1 MSGHWHPGA
10 AYLKDDRRERN
21 PSRQCSGVICT
32 LDCHDNGGLGSRGG
46 SLIRRHRR
54 VVDELNI
61 LTRQVKGRLIEFPD
75 RPLIMGVVNV
85 TPDSFYDGGRYLDT
99 AAAVAQSIRL
109 VEEGADL
116 LDIGAESTRPGAD
129 VVNEKEECRRAIPV
143 VTAVAKAV
151 SVPISIDTSKAA
163 VARTALDA
171 GAVLVNDVTALR
183 GDPAMVDVVARAGAG
198 IILMHMHGTPR
209 TMQQAP
215 RYDDVVEEISV
226 FFEERIR
233 FAMTHGIVRRQI
245 ILDPGI
251 GFGKL
256 LVHNLALLAQLRR
269 FSQFECP
276 VLVGVSRK
284 AFLGQLVDRPVQERQ
299 WGTAAAV
306 AMAVDRGARILR
318 VHDVRA
324 MKDVVQVAAAIS
336 RQTTLS
342 MKAQHA

>member
-1 MSGHWHPGA
+1 M
-10 AYLKDDRRERN
+10 
-21 PSRQCSGVICT
+21 T
-32 LDCHDNGGLGSRGG
+32 
-46 SLIRRHRR
+46 
-54 VVDELNI
+54 
-61 LTRQVKGRLIEFPD
+61 LTRQAKDRLIEFPD

-85 TPDSFYDGGRYLDT
+85 TPDSFYDGGRYLD
-99 AAAVAQSIRL
+99 AEAAVAHAVRL

-116 LDIGAESTRPGAD
+116 LDVGAESTRPGAD
-129 VVNEKEECRRAIPV
+129 AVNEVEERRRVIPV

-151 SVPISIDTSKAA
+151 TVPISIDTSKAA
-163 VARTALDA
+163 IAREALDA

-183 GDPAMVDVVARAGAG
+183 GDSAMVDVVARSGAG
-198 IILMHMHGTPR
+198 IVLMHMHGTPR

-215 RYDDVVEEISV
+215 RYNDVVEEISV
-226 FFEERIR
+226 FFEERIH

-256 LVHNLALLAQLRR
+256 LVHNLTLLAQLRC
-269 FSQFECP
+269 FEIFECP
-276 VLVGVSRK
+276 LLVGVSQK
-284 AFLGQLVDRPVQERQ
+284 AFLGQLLDRPVQERQ

-306 AMAVDRGARILR
+306 AMAVDRGAGILR

-336 RQTTLS
+336 QRTAVS

>member
-1 MSGHWHPGA
+1 M
-10 AYLKDDRRERN
+10 RETN
-21 PSRQCSGVICT
+21 T
-32 LDCHDNGGLGSRGG
+32 
-46 SLIRRHRR
+46 
-54 VVDELNI
+54 
-61 LTRQVKGRLIEFPD
+61 LTRQVKGQLIEFPG

-85 TPDSFYDGGRYLDT
+85 TPDSFFDGGRYLDPE
-99 AAAVAQSIRL
+99 AAVDHALRL

-129 VVNEKEECRRAIPV
+129 VVNEAEERRRVIPV

-151 SVPISIDTSKAA
+151 TVPISIDTSKAT

-183 GDPAMVDVVARAGAG
+183 GDPAMVDTVARTGAG
-198 IILMHMHGTPR
+198 IVLMHMLGTPR

-215 RYDDVVEEISV
+215 FYDDVVGEVSD

-233 FAMTHGIVRRQI
+233 FAMAHGIVRRQI

-256 LVHNLALLAQLRR
+256 LVHNLTLLAQLTR
-269 FSQFECP
+269 FLQFECP
-276 VLVGVSRK
+276 LLVGVSRK
-284 AFLGQLVDRPVQERQ
+284 AFLGQLVDRPVQDRQ
-299 WGTAAAV
+299 WATAAAV
-306 AMAVDRGARILR
+306 AMAVDRGAGILR

-324 MKDVVQVAAAIS
+324 MKDVVQVAAAIN
-336 RQTTLS
+336 RQTTVS

>member
-1 MSGHWHPGA
+1 M
-10 AYLKDDRRERN
+10 
-21 PSRQCSGVICT
+21 T
-32 LDCHDNGGLGSRGG
+32 
-46 SLIRRHRR
+46 
-54 VVDELNI
+54 
-61 LTRQVKGRLIEFPD
+61 LTRQAKDRLIEFPG

-85 TPDSFYDGGRYLDT
+85 TPDSFYDGGRYLD
-99 AAAVAQSIRL
+99 AEAAVAHAVRL

-116 LDIGAESTRPGAD
+116 LDVGAESTRPGAD
-129 VVNEKEECRRAIPV
+129 AVNEVEERRRVIPV

-151 SVPISIDTSKAA
+151 TVPISIDTSKAA
-163 VARTALDA
+163 IAREALDA

-183 GDPAMVDVVARAGAG
+183 GDSAMVDVVARSGAG
-198 IILMHMHGTPR
+198 IVLMHMHGTPR

-215 RYDDVVEEISV
+215 RYNDVVEEISV
-226 FFEERIR
+226 FFEERIH

-256 LVHNLALLAQLRR
+256 LVHNLTLLAQLRC
-269 FSQFECP
+269 FEIFECP
-276 VLVGVSRK
+276 LLVGVSQK
-284 AFLGQLVDRPVQERQ
+284 AFLGQLLDRPVQERQ

-306 AMAVDRGARILR
+306 AMAVDRGAGILR

-336 RQTTLS
+336 QRTAVS

>member
-1 MSGHWHPGA
+1 M
-10 AYLKDDRRERN
+10 
-21 PSRQCSGVICT
+21 T
-32 LDCHDNGGLGSRGG
+32 
-46 SLIRRHRR
+46 
-54 VVDELNI
+54 
-61 LTRQVKGRLIEFPD
+61 LTRQAKDRLIEFPG

-99 AAAVAQSIRL
+99 EAAVAHAVRL

-129 VVNEKEECRRAIPV
+129 VVNEAEERRRVIPV

-151 SVPISIDTSKAA
+151 TVPISIDTSKAA
-163 VARTALDA
+163 IAREALDA

-183 GDPAMVDVVARAGAG
+183 GDSAMVDVVARSGAG
-198 IILMHMHGTPR
+198 IVLMHMHGTPR

-226 FFEERIR
+226 FFEERIH

-256 LVHNLALLAQLRR
+256 LVHNLTLLAQLRC
-269 FSQFECP
+269 FEIFECP
-276 VLVGVSRK
+276 LLVGVSQK
-284 AFLGQLVDRPVQERQ
+284 AFLGQLLDRPVQERQ

-306 AMAVDRGARILR
+306 AMAVDRGAGILR
-318 VHDVRA
+318 VHDVKA

-336 RQTTLS
+336 QRTAVS

>member
-1 MSGHWHPGA
+1 MEEP
-10 AYLKDDRRERN
+10 K
-21 PSRQCSGVICT
+21 T
-32 LDCHDNGGLGSRGG
+32 
-46 SLIRRHRR
+46 
-54 VVDELNI
+54 
-61 LTRQVKGRLIEFPD
+61 LTRQAKDRLIEFPG

-85 TPDSFYDGGRYLDT
+85 TPDSFYDGGRYLD
-99 AAAVAQSIRL
+99 AEAAVAHAVRL

-116 LDIGAESTRPGAD
+116 LDVGAESTRPGAD
-129 VVNEKEECRRAIPV
+129 AVNEAEERRRVIPV

-151 SVPISIDTSKAA
+151 TVPISIDTSKAA
-163 VARTALDA
+163 IAREALDA

-183 GDPAMVDVVARAGAG
+183 GDPAMVDVVARSGAG
-198 IILMHMHGTPR
+198 IVLMHMHGTPR

-215 RYDDVVEEISV
+215 RYDDVVEEISE

-233 FAMTHGIVRRQI
+233 FAMTHDIVRRQI

-256 LVHNLALLAQLRR
+256 LVHNLTLLAQLRC
-269 FSQFECP
+269 FVQFDCP
-276 VLVGVSRK
+276 LLVGVSQK
-284 AFLGQLVDRPVQERQ
+284 AFLGQLLDRPVQERQ

-306 AMAVDRGARILR
+306 AMAVDRGAGILR

-324 MKDVVQVAAAIS
+324 MKDVVQVTAAIS
-336 RQTTLS
+336 QRTAVS

>member
-1 MSGHWHPGA
+1 M
-10 AYLKDDRRERN
+10 
-21 PSRQCSGVICT
+21 
-32 LDCHDNGGLGSRGG
+32 
-46 SLIRRHRR
+46 
-54 VVDELNI
+54 I
-61 LTRQVKGRLIEFPD
+61 LTRQAKDRLIEFSG

-85 TPDSFYDGGRYLDT
+85 TPDSFFDGGRYLDT
-99 AAAVAQSIRL
+99 AAAVAHALQL

-129 VVNEKEECRRAIPV
+129 VVNEAEEYRRAIPV

-151 SVPISIDTSKAA
+151 TIPISIDTSKAA
-163 VARTALDA
+163 VARAALDA

-183 GDPAMVDVVARAGAG
+183 GDPVMVDVVARAEAG
-198 IILMHMHGTPR
+198 IVLMHMAGTPR

-233 FAMTHGIVRRQI
+233 FAMAHGIARRQI

-256 LVHNLALLAQLRR
+256 LTHNLTLLAQLNR
-269 FSQFECP
+269 FEKFECP
-276 VLVGVSRK
+276 LLVGVSQK
-284 AFLGQLVDRPVQERQ
+284 GFLGQLLDRPVQERQ

-306 AMAVDRGARILR
+306 AMAVDRGAGILR

-324 MKDVVQVAAAIS
+324 MKDVVRVTAAINQNS
-336 RQTTLS
+336 QRTTMS

>member
-1 MSGHWHPGA
+1 MGEP
-10 AYLKDDRRERN
+10 K
-21 PSRQCSGVICT
+21 T
-32 LDCHDNGGLGSRGG
+32 
-46 SLIRRHRR
+46 
-54 VVDELNI
+54 
-61 LTRQVKGRLIEFPD
+61 LTRQAKDRLIEFPG

-85 TPDSFYDGGRYLDT
+85 TPDSFYDGGHYLD
-99 AAAVAQSIRL
+99 AEAAVAHAVRL

-116 LDIGAESTRPGAD
+116 LDVGAESTRPGAD
-129 VVNEKEECRRAIPV
+129 AVNEAEERRRVIPV
-143 VTAVAKAV
+143 VTAVAKAIT
-151 SVPISIDTSKAA
+151 VPISIDTSKAA
-163 VARTALDA
+163 IAREALDA

-183 GDPAMVDVVARAGAG
+183 GDPAMVDVVARSGAG
-198 IILMHMHGTPR
+198 IVLMHMYGTPR

-256 LVHNLALLAQLRR
+256 LLHNLTLLAQLRY
-269 FSQFECP
+269 FETFDCP
-276 VLVGVSRK
+276 LLVGVSLK
-284 AFLGQLVDRPVQERQ
+284 AFLGQILDRPVQERQ

-306 AMAVDRGARILR
+306 AMAVDRGAGILR
-318 VHDVRA
+318 VHDVKA
-324 MKDVVQVAAAIS
+324 MKDVVQVTVAIS
-336 RQTTLS
+336 QRTSVS

>member
-1 MSGHWHPGA
+1 MLEP
-10 AYLKDDRRERN
+10 K
-21 PSRQCSGVICT
+21 T
-32 LDCHDNGGLGSRGG
+32 
-46 SLIRRHRR
+46 
-54 VVDELNI
+54 
-61 LTRQVKGRLIEFPD
+61 LTRQAKDRLIEFPD

-85 TPDSFYDGGRYLDT
+85 TPDSFFDGGRYFD
-99 AAAVAQSIRL
+99 AEAAVAHAVRL

-129 VVNEKEECRRAIPV
+129 VVNEAEEHRRAIPV

-151 SVPISIDTSKAA
+151 TVPISIDTSKAA
-163 VARTALDA
+163 VARAALDM

-183 GDPAMVDVVARAGAG
+183 GDHAMADVVARTGAG
-198 IILMHMHGTPR
+198 IVLMHMYGTPR

-215 RYDDVVEEISV
+215 CYDDVVGAISD
-226 FFEERIR
+226 FFDERIR
-233 FAMTHGIVRRQI
+233 FAMAHGIVRRQI

-256 LVHNLALLAQLRR
+256 LVHNLTLLARLRR
-269 FSQFECP
+269 FEQFECP
-276 VLVGVSRK
+276 LLVGVSQK
-284 AFLGQLVDRPVQERQ
+284 AFLGQLMDRPVHERQ

-306 AMAVDRGARILR
+306 AIAVDRGAGILR

-324 MKDVVQVAAAIS
+324 MKDVVQVTAAIN

>member
-1 MSGHWHPGA
+1 VLEP
-10 AYLKDDRRERN
+10 K
-21 PSRQCSGVICT
+21 T
-32 LDCHDNGGLGSRGG
+32 
-46 SLIRRHRR
+46 
-54 VVDELNI
+54 
-61 LTRQVKGRLIEFPD
+61 LTRQAKDRLIEFPD
-75 RPLIMGVVNV
+75 RSLIMGVVNV
-85 TPDSFYDGGRYLDT
+85 TPDSFFDGGRYFD
-99 AAAVAQSIRL
+99 AEAAVAHAVRL

-129 VVNEKEECRRAIPV
+129 IVNEAEEHRRAIPV

-151 SVPISIDTSKAA
+151 TVPISIDTSKAA
-163 VARTALDA
+163 VARAALDV

-183 GDPAMVDVVARAGAG
+183 GDHAMADVVARTGAG
-198 IILMHMHGTPR
+198 IVLMHMYGTPR

-215 RYDDVVEEISV
+215 CYDDVVGAISD

-233 FAMTHGIVRRQI
+233 FAMAHGIVRRQI

-256 LVHNLALLAQLRR
+256 LVHNLTLLAQLRR
-269 FSQFECP
+269 FEQFECP
-276 VLVGVSRK
+276 LLVGVSQK
-284 AFLGQLVDRPVQERQ
+284 AFLGQLMDRPVHERQ

-306 AMAVDRGARILR
+306 AMAVDRGAGILR

-324 MKDVVQVAAAIS
+324 MKDVVQVTAAIN

>member
-1 MSGHWHPGA
+1 M
-10 AYLKDDRRERN
+10 RE
-21 PSRQCSGVICT
+21 PK
-32 LDCHDNGGLGSRGG
+32 
-46 SLIRRHRR
+46 
-54 VVDELNI
+54 I
-61 LTRQVKGRLIEFPD
+61 LTRQAKDRLIEFPGQ
-75 RPLIMGVVNV
+75 PLIMGVVNV

-99 AAAVAQSIRL
+99 EAAVAHAVRL

-116 LDIGAESTRPGAD
+116 LDVGAESTRPGAD
-129 VVNEKEECRRAIPV
+129 AVNEVEERRRVIPV

-151 SVPISIDTSKAA
+151 TVPISIDTSKAA
-163 VARTALDA
+163 IAREALDA

-183 GDPAMVDVVARAGAG
+183 GDSAMVDVVARSGAG
-198 IILMHMHGTPR
+198 IVLMHMHGTPR

-215 RYDDVVEEISV
+215 RYNDVVEEISV
-226 FFEERIR
+226 FFEERIH

-256 LVHNLALLAQLRR
+256 LVHNLTLLAQLRC
-269 FSQFECP
+269 FEIFECP
-276 VLVGVSRK
+276 LLVGVSQK
-284 AFLGQLVDRPVQERQ
+284 AFLGQLLDRPVQERQ

-306 AMAVDRGARILR
+306 AMAVDRGAGILR

-336 RQTTLS
+336 QRTAVS

>member
-1 MSGHWHPGA
+1 VSFLQPN
-10 AYLKDDRRERN
+10 KRDKPIKPN
-21 PSRQCSGVICT
+21 
-32 LDCHDNGGLGSRGG
+32 NGL
-46 SLIRRHRR
+46 LMT
-54 VVDELNI
+54 
-61 LTRQVKGRLIEFPD
+61 LTRQAKDRLIEFQD

-85 TPDSFYDGGRYLDT
+85 TPDSFYDGGRYLD
-99 AAAVAQSIRL
+99 AEAAVAHAVRL

-116 LDIGAESTRPGAD
+116 LDVGAESTRPGAD
-129 VVNEKEECRRAIPV
+129 AVNEAEERRRVIPV

-151 SVPISIDTSKAA
+151 TVPISIDTSKAA
-163 VARTALDA
+163 IAREALDA

-183 GDPAMVDVVARAGAG
+183 GDIAMVDVVARSGAG
-198 IILMHMHGTPR
+198 IVLMHMYGTPR

-215 RYDDVVEEISV
+215 HYDDVVEEISV
-226 FFEERIR
+226 FFEERIH

-256 LVHNLALLAQLRR
+256 LVHNLTLLAQLRC
-269 FSQFECP
+269 FEIFDCP
-276 VLVGVSRK
+276 LLVGVSQK
-284 AFLGQLVDRPVQERQ
+284 AFLGQLLDRPVQERQ

-306 AMAVDRGARILR
+306 AMAVDRGAGILR

-336 RQTTLS
+336 QRTAVS
-342 MKAQHA
+342 MKAHHA

>member
-1 MSGHWHPGA
+1 M
-10 AYLKDDRRERN
+10 
-21 PSRQCSGVICT
+21 T
-32 LDCHDNGGLGSRGG
+32 
-46 SLIRRHRR
+46 
-54 VVDELNI
+54 
-61 LTRQVKGRLIEFPD
+61 LTRQAKDRLIEFPG

-99 AAAVAQSIRL
+99 EAAVAHAVRL

-116 LDIGAESTRPGAD
+116 LDVGAESTRPGAD
-129 VVNEKEECRRAIPV
+129 AVNEVEERRRVIPV

-151 SVPISIDTSKAA
+151 TVPISIDTSKAA
-163 VARTALDA
+163 IAREALDA

-183 GDPAMVDVVARAGAG
+183 GDSAMVDVVARSGAG
-198 IILMHMHGTPR
+198 IVLMHMHGTPR

-215 RYDDVVEEISV
+215 RYNDVVEEISV
-226 FFEERIR
+226 FFEERIH

-256 LVHNLALLAQLRR
+256 LVHNLTLLAQLRC
-269 FSQFECP
+269 FEIFECP
-276 VLVGVSRK
+276 LLVGVSQK
-284 AFLGQLVDRPVQERQ
+284 AFLGQLLDRPVQERQ

-306 AMAVDRGARILR
+306 AMAVDRGAGILR
-318 VHDVRA
+318 VHDVKA

-336 RQTTLS
+336 QRTAVS

>member
-1 MSGHWHPGA
+1 LLNEP
-10 AYLKDDRRERN
+10 
-21 PSRQCSGVICT
+21 
-32 LDCHDNGGLGSRGG
+32 
-46 SLIRRHRR
+46 
-54 VVDELNI
+54 NI
-61 LTRQVKGRLIEFPD
+61 LTRQAKDRLIEFTD

-85 TPDSFYDGGRYLDT
+85 TPDSFFDGGRYQD
-99 AAAVAQSIRL
+99 ADAAVAHAVRL

-116 LDIGAESTRPGAD
+116 LDVGAESTRPGAD
-129 VVNEKEECRRAIPV
+129 VVNEAEECRRAIPV

-151 SVPISIDTSKAA
+151 TVPISIDTSKAA
-163 VARTALDA
+163 VARAALDA

-183 GDPAMVDVVARAGAG
+183 GDPAMVDVVARTGAG
-198 IILMHMHGTPR
+198 IVLMHMQGTPH

-215 RYDDVVEEISV
+215 RYDDVVEDISN

-233 FAMTHGIVRRQI
+233 FAMAHGIVQRQI

-256 LVHNLALLAQLRR
+256 LIHNLTLLAQLQR
-269 FSQFECP
+269 FIRFECP
-276 VLVGVSRK
+276 LLVGVSQK
-284 AFLGQLVDRPVQERQ
+284 AFLGQLVNRPVQERQ
-299 WGTAAAV
+299 WATAAAV
-306 AMAVDRGARILR
+306 AMAVDRGAGILR

-336 RQTTLS
+336 RLTSVS

>member
-1 MSGHWHPGA
+1 MVE
-10 AYLKDDRRERN
+10 LK
-21 PSRQCSGVICT
+21 T
-32 LDCHDNGGLGSRGG
+32 
-46 SLIRRHRR
+46 
-54 VVDELNI
+54 
-61 LTRQVKGRLIEFPD
+61 LTRQAKDRLIEFHD

-85 TPDSFYDGGRYLDT
+85 TPDSFFDGGRHLDVD
-99 AAAVAQSIRL
+99 AAVAHAVRL

-129 VVNEKEECRRAIPV
+129 VVNEAEECRRAIPV

-151 SVPISIDTSKAA
+151 TIPISIDTSKAA
-163 VARTALDA
+163 VARAALDA

-183 GDPAMVDVVARAGAG
+183 GDSAMVDVVARTGAG
-198 IILMHMHGTPR
+198 IVLMHMQGTPR

-215 RYDDVVEEISV
+215 RYDDVVGEVSD
-226 FFEERIR
+226 FFEERIH
-233 FAMTHGIVRRQI
+233 FAMAHGVVRRQI

-256 LVHNLALLAQLRR
+256 LVHNLTLLAQLRR
-269 FSQFECP
+269 FALFECP
-276 VLVGVSRK
+276 LLVGVSQK

-299 WGTAAAV
+299 WGTASAV
-306 AMAVDRGARILR
+306 AMAVDRGAGILR

-324 MKDVVQVAAAIS
+324 MKDVVQVTAAIS
-336 RQTTLS
+336 QQTIVP